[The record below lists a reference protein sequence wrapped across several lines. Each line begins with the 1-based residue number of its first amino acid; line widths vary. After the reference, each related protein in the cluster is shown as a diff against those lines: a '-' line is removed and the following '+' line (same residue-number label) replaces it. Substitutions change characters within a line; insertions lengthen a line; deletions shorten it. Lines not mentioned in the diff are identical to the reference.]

1 MAEEFRKLAKNPP
14 LDEYGM
20 MPYLDEIVG
29 SYFVMDL
36 IGDLPLILMVG
47 LCGILENL

>member
-29 SYFVMDL
+29 SYFVMDFNRGWASVKTL
-36 IGDLPLILMVG
+36 LAQCIDI
-47 LCGILENL
+47 